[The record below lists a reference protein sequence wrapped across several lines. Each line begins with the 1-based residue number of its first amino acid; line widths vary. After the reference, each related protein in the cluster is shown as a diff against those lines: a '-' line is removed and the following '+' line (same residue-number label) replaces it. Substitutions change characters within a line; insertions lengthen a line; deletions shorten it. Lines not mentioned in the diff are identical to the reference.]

1 MKKFTKVLTTAV
13 AVSMIGASFAACS
26 GKKGNG
32 IEGKYS
38 AEYDATDDFIDQ
50 LGLSVDTNKKII
62 VVYELELEDGEY
74 EISADKD
81 DIVDQIIDFL
91 LDDDV
96 KHSVINMMGLGSYS
110 DSELDTMAQYDGY
123 DDFDDYW
130 NQEVIEMLTEKAEDA
145 DLGSEGTYEIDDD
158 TVFFTPDDRDSD
170 EFEGEIDGGSL
181 MVYNEKFDTEIEF
194 EK

>member
-1 MKKFTKVLTTAV
+1 MKRFTKVLTTAV

-32 IEGKYS
+32 IEGNYTG
-38 AEYDATDDFIDQ
+38 EFDATDSFVEK

-81 DIVDQIIDFL
+81 DIVDQITDFM

-96 KHSVINMMGLGSYS
+96 KHSVVNMMGLGSYS
-110 DSELDTMAQYDGY
+110 DSELDTMAQNDGY

-145 DLGSEGTYEIDDD
+145 ELSSEGTYEIDDD
-158 TVFFTPDDRDSD
+158 TVLFTPDDRDSN
-170 EFEGEIDGGSL
+170 EFEGEIDGDSL